1 MRYNLIQ
8 LVVAMVMTVVM
19 SGCAKRSIN
28 GDLDG
33 QWQIMRIEYTD
44 GSVATPERTY
54 YCFFLHT
61 INLRSVGGPSIAGN
75 FTYKGDDIK
84 IEFPNGNV
92 ENLKLYGINGT
103 AVDFRIRTLTSSKMT
118 LQSDYAIIDF
128 RKF

>member
-1 MRYNLIQ
+1 M
-8 LVVAMVMTVVM
+8 
-19 SGCAKRSIN
+19 
-28 GDLDG
+28 
-33 QWQIMRIEYTD
+33 
-44 GSVATPERTY
+44 
-54 YCFFLHT
+54 
-61 INLRSVGGPSIAGN
+61 
-75 FTYKGDDIK
+75 K